1 MKKENKPLHQVNWYA
16 DKYQSIVVWRN
27 WLFLITLLCLGAV
40 IFMAIASRELI
51 PMKSV
56 EPFVVQIDDRSGAT
70 EIVQGQSLK
79 EYSANE
85 ALIRYFAI
93 QYINSREAYNYHTF
107 VEDRDKVLLMSE
119 RDVSRI
125 YRDEISADNPK
136 NPVNVYGATTE
147 KRLYTKNFTFL
158 YKNTS
163 LGESQVQAVM
173 IVQEVSTS
181 KNPSQYVLTVT
192 LTCVFD
198 PQFVQSDE
206 DRVINPL
213 GFKVVAYRADKD
225 IAKLSTE
232 N

>member
-16 DKYQSIVVWRN
+16 DKYQSVVVWRN

-40 IFMAIASRELI
+40 IFMTLASHQLI

-56 EPFVVQIDDRSGAT
+56 EPFVVQIDERSGTT
-70 EIVQGQSLK
+70 EIVESAALS

-85 ALIRYFAI
+85 ALIRYFAL
-93 QYINSREAYNYHTF
+93 QYIHARESYNYHTF
-107 VEDRDKVLLMSE
+107 AEDKNKILLMS
-119 RDVSRI
+119 DGSVSRLF
-125 YRDEISADNPK
+125 REDISSDNPK

-147 KRLYTKNFTFL
+147 KRVYTKGFTFL
-158 YKNTS
+158 QKNTS
-163 LGESQVQAVM
+163 LGESQVQAIL

-181 KNPSQYVLTVT
+181 RNPIQYTLTVT

-198 PQFVQSDE
+198 PEFIQSDE
-206 DRVINPL
+206 ERVINPL

-225 IAKLSTE
+225 IAELSTQK
-232 N
+232 